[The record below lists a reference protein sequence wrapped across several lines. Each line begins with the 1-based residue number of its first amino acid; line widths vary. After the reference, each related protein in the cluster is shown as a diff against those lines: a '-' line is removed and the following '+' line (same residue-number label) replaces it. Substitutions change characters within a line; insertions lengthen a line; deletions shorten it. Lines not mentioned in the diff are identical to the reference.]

1 MKRPVSAG
9 TLETARRRFFDA
21 GTLPHGLVSE
31 LILESWRRCR
41 EHGLSADERLH
52 VEPAGGAA
60 LGELKERH
68 ERLQR
73 LCRPEVEALYA
84 DARAT
89 GSIVV
94 LTAPDGVILDAL
106 GSADFLDKAAR
117 VALRPGVPWSE
128 PAIGTNAIGT
138 ALVERRAVEVRGGE
152 HYFRP
157 HRMLS
162 CSAAPILG
170 PSGQLA
176 GVLDLSGEASVHHTH
191 ALGMVRFAVE
201 QIEHRLFMHSFAGGH
216 VVRLH
221 AEPGLIG
228 TTREGLLAFE
238 GDRIVGANRHALA
251 LTGLSWDELGR
262 RRYAELF
269 VSPMPR
275 GEEPV
280 ELRSHA
286 GVTLYACLRSG
297 AARPRTAVVTAPRG
311 AAAPA
316 AGSAVPPPVFDA
328 EQSRALELAVRL
340 LDADLPFALIG
351 ETGTGKEVFAREIHR
366 RSRRGDGRL
375 VAINCAAF
383 PEGLIEAELFGYVG
397 GAFTGARREGAVGLL
412 REANGGVL
420 FLDEI
425 GDMPLALQS
434 RFLRVLQERSV
445 APLGGGPAVP
455 VDFSIICATHRDLQ
469 TEVEAGRFRAD
480 LYFRIAQH
488 VVRLRPVR
496 DLDDRA
502 GLIRRLWGELGGEA
516 AGIAIGD
523 AALAVLCAAP
533 WPGNYRQLTG
543 TLRAL
548 RILAP
553 AAVIEPEHLPD
564 GLRRGPLSTAP
575 TADADADLQAIT
587 DSAMRRALDECDGN
601 VSAAARRLG
610 VSRSTLYRRV
620 RP

>member
-1 MKRPVSAG
+1 MKRPASAG

-21 GTLPHGLVSE
+21 GLLPHGLVPE
-31 LILESWRRCR
+31 LILQSWRRCR
-41 EHGLSADERLH
+41 DHGLSADERLH
-52 VEPAGGAA
+52 VEPAAGAA
-60 LGELKERH
+60 LGEFKERH
-68 ERLQR
+68 ERLQQ

-106 GSADFLDKAAR
+106 GHADFLDKAAR

-128 PAIGTNAIGT
+128 TAIGTNAIGT

-162 CSAAPILG
+162 CSAAPILD
-170 PSGQLA
+170 PTGQLA

-221 AEPGLIG
+221 AVPGLIG
-228 TTREGLLAFE
+228 TPREGLLAFD

-269 VSPMPR
+269 ASPMPR

-280 ELRSHA
+280 ELRSQA
-286 GVTLYACLRSG
+286 GTTLHACLRSG
-297 AARPRTAVVTAPRG
+297 GSRTRATMAAAPHG
-311 AAAPA
+311 TAAPA
-316 AGSAVPPPVFDA
+316 AVRTPPAPLFDA
-328 EQSRALELAVRL
+328 EQSRVLELALRL

-397 GAFTGARREGAVGLL
+397 GAFTGARREGAPGLL
-412 REANGGVL
+412 READGGVL

-445 APLGGGPAVP
+445 SPLGGGPAVP
-455 VDFSIICATHRDLQ
+455 VDFAIICATHRDLQ
-469 TEVEAGRFRAD
+469 SEVEAGRFRAD

-488 VVRLRPVR
+488 VLRLRPVR
-496 DLDDRA
+496 ELDDRA
-502 GLIRRLWGELGGEA
+502 GLIRRLWRELGGEA

-523 AALAVLCAAP
+523 AALDVLCAAP

-553 AAVIEPEHLPD
+553 AAVIEPEHLPAE
-564 GLRRGPLSTAP
+564 LRRLPPQPPASP
-575 TADADADLQAIT
+575 DAHADLHALT
-587 DSAMRRALDECDGN
+587 EAAMRHALDACGGN

>member
-1 MKRPVSAG
+1 MKKPVSAG

-31 LILESWRRCR
+31 LILDSWQRCR
-41 EHGLSADERLH
+41 EHGLSADERLR
-52 VEPAGGAA
+52 VEPAAGAA
-60 LGELKERH
+60 LGELKERY
-68 ERLQR
+68 ERLQQ

-162 CSAAPILG
+162 CSAVPILD
-170 PSGQLA
+170 PTGQLA

-216 VVRLH
+216 IVRLH

-262 RRYAELF
+262 RRYADLF

-286 GVTLYACLRSG
+286 GIALHASLRGGARTRVTVP
-297 AARPRTAVVTAPRG
+297 AAPRTTATPAAG
-311 AAAPA
+311 GAAPA
-316 AGSAVPPPVFDA
+316 PVFDA

-502 GLIRRLWGELGGEA
+502 GLIRRLWRELGGVA

-553 AAVIEPEHLPD
+553 AAVIEPEHLPAE
-564 GLRRGPLSTAP
+564 LRRAP
-575 TADADADLQAIT
+575 VQATHSVDTDIDLQAIT
-587 DSAMRRALDECDGN
+587 DSAMRRALEECDGN

>member
-1 MKRPVSAG
+1 MKKSVSAG

-41 EHGLSADERLH
+41 EHGLSADERPR
-52 VEPAGGAA
+52 VEPAAGAA
-60 LGELKERH
+60 LGELRERH
-68 ERLQR
+68 EHLQR
-73 LCRPEVEALYA
+73 LCRPELEALYA

-157 HRMLS
+157 HRVLS
-162 CSAAPILG
+162 CSAAPILD
-170 PSGQLA
+170 PIGQLA

-228 TTREGLLAFE
+228 TTREGLLAFD

-286 GVTLYACLRSG
+286 GIALHASVRGG
-297 AARPRTAVVTAPRG
+297 ARTRVAVSAAPRTA
-311 AAAPA
+311 AAAR
-316 AGSAVPPPVFDA
+316 AGGAVPAPVFDA
-328 EQSRALELAVRL
+328 EQSRELELAVRL

-366 RSRRGDGRL
+366 RSRRGEGRL

-397 GAFTGARREGAVGLL
+397 GAFTGARREGAAGLL

-434 RFLRVLQERSV
+434 RFLRVLEERSV

-469 TEVEAGRFRAD
+469 TEVETGRFRAD

-488 VVRLRPVR
+488 VVRLRAVR
-496 DLDDRA
+496 ELDDRA
-502 GLIRRLWGELGGEA
+502 GLIDRLWRELGGEA
-516 AGIAIGD
+516 AGVVIGD

-553 AAVIEPEHLPD
+553 AVVIEPEHLPAE
-564 GLRRGPLSTAP
+564 LRRAP
-575 TADADADLQAIT
+575 MPPDRPAGQDADLQAIT
-587 DSAMRRALDECDGN
+587 DSAMRRALDECEGN

-610 VSRSTLYRRV
+610 ISRSTLYRRV

>member
-1 MKRPVSAG
+1 MKRMPTTGSVDA
-9 TLETARRRFFDA
+9 ARRRFFDA

-31 LILESWRRCR
+31 LILQSWRRCR
-41 EHGLSADERLH
+41 EHGLSVDERLRI
-52 VEPAGGAA
+52 EPASGSA
-60 LGELKERH
+60 LGELKERF

-73 LCRPEVEALYA
+73 LCRPEIESLYA

-106 GSADFLDKAAR
+106 GSADFLDKASR
-117 VALRPGVPWSE
+117 VALRPGAPWGETS
-128 PAIGTNAIGT
+128 IGTNAIGT
-138 ALVERRAVEVRGGE
+138 AVVERRAVEVRGGE
-152 HYFRP
+152 HYFPP

-162 CSAAPILG
+162 CAAAPIFD
-170 PSGQLA
+170 PTGQLA

-201 QIEHRLFMHSFAGGH
+201 QIEHRLFMHTFGAGT
-216 VVRLH
+216 VLRLH

-228 TTREGLLAFE
+228 TPREGLLAFE

-262 RRYAELF
+262 RRYADLF
-269 VSPMPR
+269 TSPLPR
-275 GEEPV
+275 GEDVV
-280 ELRSHA
+280 ELRNHLGTS
-286 GVTLYACLRSG
+286 LYARGRVAAPPRSAPASVAAPGPARG
-297 AARPRTAVVTAPRG
+297 ATAP
-311 AAAPA
+311 A
-316 AGSAVPPPVFDA
+316 PVFDA
-328 EQSRALELAVRL
+328 EQRHALDTAVRL

-366 RSRRGDGRL
+366 RSRRGSGRL
-375 VAINCAAF
+375 VAVNCAAF

-397 GAFTGARREGAVGLL
+397 GAFTGARREGAAGLL
-412 REANGGVL
+412 REAHGGVL

-425 GDMPLALQS
+425 GDMPLTLQS
-434 RFLRVLQERSV
+434 RFLRVLQERAV

-455 VDFSIICATHRDLQ
+455 VDFSIICATHRDLEA
-469 TEVEAGRFRAD
+469 EVAAGRFRAD

-496 DLDDRA
+496 ALDDRA
-502 GLIRRLWGELGGEA
+502 GLIRHLWRALGGEA
-516 AGIAIGD
+516 AGLAIG
-523 AALAVLCAAP
+523 AEAMAVLCAAP
-533 WPGNYRQLTG
+533 WPGNYRQLAG

-548 RILAP
+548 CVLAP
-553 AAVIEPEHLPD
+553 APVIGVEHLPAE
-564 GLRRGPLSTAP
+564 LRRVGAP
-575 TADADADLQAIT
+575 PPVAADEGLQAIAE
-587 DSAMRRALDECDGN
+587 SAMRRALAECDGN

-610 VSRSTLYRRV
+610 VSRSTLYRRL